1 MEIIV
6 ANTLSFSI
14 QCDGL
19 ACSLPEDVTEDDVE
33 LLRGLR
39 HAWIS
44 VCVCVYF
51 CTYEDQNKAS

>member
-44 VCVCVYF
+44 VCVYF